1 LTGETVKSTLLNALL
16 KINHASY
23 QTVATFSQKP
33 KIRALLEPQLLKKE
47 VGVLAILFFK

>member
-1 LTGETVKSTLLNALL
+1 MARQLNQVCFSPLE
-16 KINHASY
+16 INNGSY

-33 KIRALLEPQLLKKE
+33 KIRALLEPQLLKE